1 MAAAG
6 AGMTIDRRDLLAG
19 LACVGALGL
28 AEWLRPRTP
37 VVLMPRG
44 GKLNELVPEKLG
56 LWVQGPEGDIVV
68 PRTEG
73 SLASKLYGDQLAR
86 IYYQLDRPS
95 LQIMLSIAYGYTQS
109 DALQLHRPE
118 VCYPAIGFTVGPTR
132 PMVLKVGGAS
142 VPAVALT
149 ATMQNRIEDVIY
161 WTRMGRRFPRS
172 ESEQREM
179 RFANSVDGLVPDGAL
194 VRASAI
200 RTDPETPVFGQV
212 EGFMQAMGDALGT
225 HGRRVLLAATN

>member
-1 MAAAG
+1 
-6 AGMTIDRRDLLAG
+6 MTIDRRDLLAG
-19 LACVGALGL
+19 LACAGALGL

-37 VVLMPRG
+37 AVLMPEG
-44 GKLNELVPEKLG
+44 GKLTELVPERLG
-56 LWVQGPEGDIVV
+56 PWVQGPEGDIVV

-86 IYYQLDRPS
+86 IYYQPDRPN
-95 LQIMLSIAYGYTQS
+95 LPMMLSIAYGYTQS

-149 ATMQNRIEDVIY
+149 ATMQSRVEDVIY

-172 ESEQREM
+172 EREQREM
-179 RFANSVDGLVPDGAL
+179 RFANAIDGLVPDGAL

-200 RTDPETPVFGQV
+200 RTNPEVPVFGQV
-212 EGFMQAMGDALGT
+212 EGFMQALGGALGAD
-225 HGRRVLLAATN
+225 GRRVLLAAAD

>member
-1 MAAAG
+1 
-6 AGMTIDRRDLLAG
+6 MTLDRRDLLAG
-19 LACVGALGL
+19 LACAGALGL

-37 VVLMPRG
+37 VVLMPKG
-44 GKLNELVPEKLG
+44 GKLTELVPERLG
-56 LWVQGPEGDIVV
+56 PWVQGPEGDIVV

-86 IYYQLDRPS
+86 IYYQPDRPN
-95 LQIMLSIAYGYTQS
+95 LQVMLSIAYGFTQNDS
-109 DALQLHRPE
+109 LQLHRPE

-132 PMVLKVGGAS
+132 PLMLKVGGAS

-161 WTRMGRRFPRS
+161 WTRMGRRFPRN
-172 ESEQREM
+172 EAEQREM
-179 RFANSVDGLVPDGAL
+179 RFANAVEGLVPDGAL

-200 RTDPETPVFGQV
+200 RTNPDVPVFGQV
-212 EGFMQAMGDALGT
+212 ESFMQAMTGALGPA
-225 HGRRVLLAATN
+225 GRRVLLAANN